1 MRSMW
6 KWLGSGQPGSNEVLA
21 RGGELYVTRESVAA
35 GDDVDAPHAR
45 TFALPQGASLETALA
60 TVMSAR
66 YLPSIAGGLATWSVA
81 SGIPLAVI
89 AQQWPAPRM
98 LFRTSKDL
106 AALDRPSGVLRL
118 HFNYHAQLDPEV
130 VLEVLRRL
138 RLRAE

>member
-1 MRSMW
+1 MW
-6 KWLGSGQPGSNEVLA
+6 KLFRSGRPESNDVVQLGASMN
-21 RGGELYVTRESVAA
+21 LYVTRESVAA

-66 YLPSIAGGLATWSVA
+66 YLPSISGGLATWSVA

-98 LFRTSKDL
+98 LFGAGDDL
-106 AALDRPSGVLRL
+106 SVLDRAPGLLRL
-118 HFNYHAQLDPEV
+118 HFNYHAQLDPEI

>member
-1 MRSMW
+1 MW
-6 KWLGSGQPGSNEVLA
+6 KLFRSGRAESEGVVQGSGAN
-21 RGGELYVTRESVAA
+21 LYVTRESVAA

-66 YLPSIAGGLATWSVA
+66 YLPSISGGLATWSVA

-89 AQQWPAPRM
+89 AQQWQAPRM
-98 LFRTSKDL
+98 LFGASDNPD
-106 AALDRPSGVLRL
+106 ALDRAPGLLRL
-118 HFNYHAQLDPEV
+118 HFNYHAQLDPEI

>member
-1 MRSMW
+1 MW
-6 KWLGSGQPGSNEVLA
+6 KLFRSGRAESEGVVQGSGAN
-21 RGGELYVTRESVAA
+21 LYVTRESVAA
-35 GDDVDAPHAR
+35 GDDIDAPHAR
-45 TFALPQGASLETALA
+45 TFALPAGTSLDTALA

-66 YLPSIAGGLATWSVA
+66 YLPSISGGLATWSVA

-98 LFRTSKDL
+98 LFGVSDNPD
-106 AALDRPSGVLRL
+106 ALDCAPGLLRL
-118 HFNYHAQLDPEV
+118 HFNYHAQLDPEI

>member
-1 MRSMW
+1 MW
-6 KWLGSGQPGSNEVLA
+6 KLFRSA
-21 RGGELYVTRESVAA
+21 RPESDDVEQRGTGMNLYVTRESVAA

-45 TFALPQGASLETALA
+45 TFALPHEASLETALV

-66 YLPSIAGGLATWSVA
+66 YLPSISGGLATWSVA

-98 LFRTSKDL
+98 LSGVSDNL
-106 AALDRPSGVLRL
+106 DALDRAPGLLRL
-118 HFNYHAQLDPEV
+118 HFNYHAQLDPEI
-130 VLEVLRRL
+130 VLEVLRRV